1 MSRSEFEEH
10 YAELTREINAVEAKL
25 ANSEVLKQFT
35 EVKRRVEIL
44 YETLREN
51 RLLLETVL
59 ENSAASIYA
68 KDKDG
73 RYTYINRDCEVAF
86 NLARD
91 QALGRTDFEVFPKE
105 NAEEYRS
112 NDLAAMKMG
121 KMWEHEVW
129 WGDRIFL
136 TRKMPLTSASGEVE
150 GICGISTDIT
160 DHRRT
165 ELALREAI
173 MTLERERENKLT
185 NVEAIMAS
193 IAHEVRQP
201 LAAIATNGRAA
212 LRWFEKTPPDYDEVR
227 AALSR
232 VINDSR
238 RASEV
243 FDSIRALFRKAD
255 QGREQIDVSEITL
268 EVLQSLRGEL
278 KDHGVTAQTEL
289 ASALP
294 LITGHKSQLQQ
305 VFVNLVH
312 NAIEAMDTMIDRSRM
327 LRVRT
332 QLHGRDAII
341 VAVEDTGPG
350 IDPQRLNAI
359 FDAFVTTKAKGM
371 GLGLAICRRII
382 ENHGGELSALSDCKS
397 GALFQFV
404 LPINN

>member
-1 MSRSEFEEH
+1 M
-10 YAELTREINAVEAKL
+10 
-25 ANSEVLKQFT
+25 
-35 EVKRRVEIL
+35 
-44 YETLREN
+44 ET
-51 RLLLETVL
+51 
-59 ENSAASIYA
+59 
-68 KDKDG
+68 
-73 RYTYINRDCEVAF
+73 
-86 NLARD
+86 
-91 QALGRTDFEVFPKE
+91 
-105 NAEEYRS
+105 
-112 NDLAAMKMG
+112 G
-121 KMWEHEVW
+121 KIREHEVR
-129 WGDRIFL
+129 WGDQVFL
-136 TRKMPLTSASGEVE
+136 TRKVPLTSRSGEVE
-150 GICGISTDIT
+150 GICGISTNIT
-160 DHRRT
+160 NHRRT
-165 ELALREAI
+165 ELALRETI
-173 MTLERERENKLT
+173 MTLQRERENKLM
-185 NVEAIMAS
+185 NVEAIIAS
-193 IAHEVRQP
+193 IAHEVSQP
-201 LAAIATNGRAA
+201 LAAIATNCSAA

-255 QGREQIDVSEITL
+255 QGREQIDVSQITL

-332 QLHGRDAII
+332 QLHGRDAVI

-382 ENHGGELSALSDCKS
+382 ENHGGELSALSDGKS